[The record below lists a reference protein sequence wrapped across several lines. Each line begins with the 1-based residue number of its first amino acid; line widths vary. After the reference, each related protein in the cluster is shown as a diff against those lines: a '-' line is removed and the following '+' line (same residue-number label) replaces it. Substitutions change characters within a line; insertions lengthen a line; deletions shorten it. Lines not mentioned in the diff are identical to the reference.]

1 MRANPSRRRRSRR
14 RSYRRNPAG
23 FSVGKWLLAGAL
35 GVVTMGATAILSPV
49 VLPASVLASPMVYG
63 GILAGLGTAA
73 GMALAYYD
81 QPTLAIGIGF
91 PIFILGAFSFGTG
104 LIAKLSAPADSAPV
118 LNPARRYADR
128 KFADVHAQR
137 GFMGAA
143 YPHSMGAVE
152 AYRPQMGM
160 GAVYPYGSI
169 AAVWPGMGAVE
180 AMVGDRS
187 SRPMVYQRAGYQLGA
202 R

>member
-1 MRANPSRRRRSRR
+1 MRANPSRRRRSHR

-23 FSVGKWLLAGAL
+23 FSVGKWLAAGAL
-35 GVVTMGATAILSPV
+35 GVATMGLTAILTPV
-49 VLPASVLASPMVYG
+49 VLPASVLASPMLYG
-63 GILAGLGTAA
+63 GILAGVGTAA

-104 LIAKLSAPADSAPV
+104 LIAKLSAPDDGAPK
-118 LNPARRYADR
+118 LNPGRSRYAD
-128 KFADVHAQR
+128 KTFANAHAQR
-137 GFMGAA
+137 AFMGAI
-143 YPHSMGAVE
+143 YPGMGAVE

-169 AAVWPGMGAVE
+169 AAVYPGMGAVE